1 MKIYQLILMDLSLV
15 VINQVEISNN
25 IILMILLLLKILRY
39 MDVKLM
45 VKYN

>member
-15 VINQVEISNN
+15 AINLVEISNN
-25 IILMILLLLKILRY
+25 IILMILLLLKILKS

>member
-1 MKIYQLILMDLSLV
+1 MVLSLV
-15 VINQVEISNN
+15 VVNQVEISNN
-25 IILMILLLLKILRY
+25 IILMISLLLKILKY

>member
-1 MKIYQLILMDLSLV
+1 MDLSLV

-39 MDVKLM
+39 MDVKSM

>member
-1 MKIYQLILMDLSLV
+1 MDLSLV
-15 VINQVEISNN
+15 AINQVEISNN
-25 IILMILLLLKILRY
+25 IILMIPLLPKIVKS